1 MQRELN
7 RIMSCFSLLE
17 IVSRSYRGEEGEYV
31 ERFWMEI
38 DSDCPVC
45 GVHPSRITLS
55 VHSSS
60 LLQEVIDLVSKQIN
74 HPFSLWM
81 GTTPLFADVV
91 KTIRVYPLETTS
103 CS

>member
-17 IVSRSYRGEEGEYV
+17 MVSRSYRGEEGEYV

-45 GVHPSRITLS
+45 GVHPSRITLY

-60 LLQEVIDLVSKQIN
+60 LLQEVTDLVSKQIN

-91 KTIRVYPLETTS
+91 KTIRVYP
-103 CS
+103 